1 MLLALACLGCAG
13 PPPDRPAA
21 GAPETLAV
29 TVLADS
35 AEAAGLPPA
44 SPGVARPPRLA
55 LVRIAL
61 GRAEVGAPLPE
72 PEPGVPEAPEAAPS
86 PPASDDELRPPLP
99 RGATVVKLRAARRGW
114 VELDV
119 RVDERGEVTDAIPVG
134 GEADPATVAAATE
147 AAFAQRWYPA
157 THRGEPVAVWCR
169 QRFEAGPGR

>member
-1 MLLALACLGCAG
+1 MLLALACFGCAG
-13 PPPDRPAA
+13 PLPDRPEA

-44 SPGVARPPRLA
+44 SPGVARPPHLT

-61 GRAEVGAPLPE
+61 GRADVGVALPE
-72 PEPGVPEAPEAAPS
+72 PEPGVPGLPESAPA
-86 PPASDDELRPPLP
+86 PPAYDDELRPPLP
-99 RGATVVKLRAARRGW
+99 RGATVVRLPAARRGW

-134 GEADPATVAAATE
+134 GEAEPATVEAAAE

-157 THRGEPVAVWCR
+157 TRRGEPVAVWCR
-169 QRFEAGPGR
+169 QRFEAGPAR